1 MHKFSLLSFASGH
14 GDYIGKTLES
24 KLFSGFDC
32 KKNPPVFFPYSFRA
46 CLYCMVATLHNN
58 FIIHKI
64 DLALSTLPI
73 KKEYFSLQVL
83 VFLRLRDISY
93 SKVCNNFYHSKF

>member
-1 MHKFSLLSFASGH
+1 
-14 GDYIGKTLES
+14 
-24 KLFSGFDC
+24 
-32 KKNPPVFFPYSFRA
+32 
-46 CLYCMVATLHNN
+46 MVATLHNN